1 MFALL
6 AYGLYI
12 SCRGAANDA
21 VDSCGLFQRRAEARV
36 HHAVDGVMHGLHPLY
51 EGGNHLV
58 TRHFFRPA
66 QAKVSE
72 LFS

>member
-12 SCRGAANDA
+12 SWGGAADDG

-36 HHAVDGVMHGLHPLY
+36 HHAVDGVMH
-51 EGGNHLV
+51 
-58 TRHFFRPA
+58 
-66 QAKVSE
+66 
-72 LFS
+72 